1 MSLISRIFINISSPG
16 SGLTSPDGIAVDWVA
31 KNIYW
36 TDSGSD
42 VIAVA
47 RTDGRFHR
55 TLLFK
60 SAHLHQP
67 RGIALYPS
75 KGWVHLNE
83 LNKIYLVMLRHDG
96 RHDVK

>member
-1 MSLISRIFINISSPG
+1 M
-16 SGLTSPDGIAVDWVA
+16 A

-83 LNKIYLVMLRHDG
+83 LNKTNLVTSALVCACLYTAKNATDLLQVVYFTGLMQVAKKLYQAC
-96 RHDVK
+96 